1 MLKVTST
8 GMETQDAHEDILV
21 IGQVGHSL
29 DILDVGMLHQKHS
42 LYKFMKKLVKDNSV
56 LDSINANY
64 KCSLPRSGGKLMF
77 SSISNNPIRKVRTP
91 GLYPSKIN

>member
-1 MLKVTST
+1 
-8 GMETQDAHEDILV
+8 
-21 IGQVGHSL
+21 
-29 DILDVGMLHQKHS
+29 
-42 LYKFMKKLVKDNSV
+42 MKKLVKDNSV

-91 GLYPSKIN
+91 GLYPSNIN